1 MPKMSVIAMFVNLR
15 RWFDTLHDRHGSRIL
30 LKRQEVFMRMQRQQS
45 QWHGPLVEG
54 RPVRFALV
62 NDPCRNFLRGCTSPI
77 ASPVTNEEWRM
88 L

>member
-62 NDPCRNFLRGCTSPI
+62 NGSTLAATFCEGARRLSHHR
-77 ASPVTNEEWRM
+77 
-88 L
+88 